1 MAFVTAA
8 LIGGG
13 VAVAGGIAKLGMS
26 LSGRKA
32 RREEQRAAKAELQK
46 RMSQYEALDTSNLA
60 ANVQN
65 TFTKMENTME
75 DLTVNQQQ
83 AQFEA
88 QQVAQQQANI
98 MQDLSGAAGGS
109 GIAALA
115 QTLANQGQLAAQR
128 ASASIGQQ
136 EAANQRAAAAQAGQI
151 QMAERK
157 GEQFAQT
164 QRLAGAEKSRG
175 LEYQKTGTLLGM
187 SQQRTAAANK
197 ATAEARAQQMGA
209 VGGIATAATQMAGS
223 YMQATSKVKAAE
235 AMGKYK
241 PGSELADDLTDDST
255 TFGTGAF
262 GGSGYGFGGD
272 PNPVSGNLTF
282 NPFTNKFEELKPKF
296 SKR

>member
-1 MAFVTAA
+1 MAFIAA
-8 LIGGG
+8 AAIGGG
-13 VAVAGGIAKLGMS
+13 VALAGGITKLAIAS
-26 LSGRKA
+26 SGKKARKA
-32 RREEQRAAKAELQK
+32 EQKAAKAELRK

-136 EAANQRAAAAQAGQI
+136 ETANQRAAAAQAGQI
-151 QMAERK
+151 QMAERQ

-164 QRLAGAEKSRG
+164 QRLQGAETSRG

-187 SQQRTAAANK
+187 SQQRVAAANQ
-197 ATAEARAQQMGA
+197 ARAEAKAQQMSA
-209 VGGIATAATQMAGS
+209 VGGIVSAATQMAGS
-223 YMQATSKVKAAE
+223 YMDATSKVKAAE
-235 AMGKYK
+235 AMSKYN
-241 PGSELADDLTDDST
+241 EDEEDSPL
-255 TFGTGAF
+255 
-262 GGSGYGFGGD
+262 D
-272 PNPVSGNLTF
+272 
-282 NPFTNKFEELKPKF
+282 EEMVNVFDRQTQQTKLVPKREKDKYQF
-296 SKR
+296 

>member
-1 MAFVTAA
+1 MAFIAA
-8 LIGGG
+8 AAIGGG
-13 VAVAGGIAKLGMS
+13 LALAGGIAKLGIAR
-26 LSGRKA
+26 SGRKA
-32 RREEQRAAKAELQK
+32 RKAEQKAAKAELQK
-46 RMSQYEALDTSNLA
+46 RMGQYEALDTSNLA

-115 QTLANQGQLAAQR
+115 QTLANQGQLATQR
-128 ASASIGQQ
+128 ASASIGAQ

-151 QMAERK
+151 QMAERT

-187 SQQRTAAANK
+187 SQQRVAAANQ
-197 ATAEARAQQMGA
+197 ARAQAKAQQMSA
-209 VGGIATAATQMAGS
+209 VGGIVSAATQMAGS
-223 YMQATSKVKAAE
+223 YMDATSKVKAAE
-235 AMGKYK
+235 AAGKYK
-241 PGSELADDLTDDST
+241 PGSELADGLTDGST

-262 GGSGYGFGGD
+262 GGSGYGFGGQGID
-272 PNPVSGNLTF
+272 IDYEPFQGTF
-282 NPFTNKFEELKPKF
+282 NPITGQYE
-296 SKR
+296 R